1 MQSRTA
7 IGRKLVYLGH
17 CDDIRGGDAKIGN
30 NEGNGS
36 KDFDGE
42 SGDNDTNAQS
52 VSLQLLQQSR
62 SGARREY
69 SRSGA
74 RREYNA
80 IPSPRPCSP
89 PLFQFDILKP

>member
-17 CDDIRGGDAKIGN
+17 CNDIRGGDAKIGN

-69 SRSGA
+69 
-74 RREYNA
+74 NA
-80 IPSPRPCSP
+80 IPSPRSCSP
-89 PLFQFDILKP
+89 PLFPFKL

>member
-7 IGRKLVYLGH
+7 IGGKLVYLGH
-17 CDDIRGGDAKIGN
+17 CNDIRGGDAKIGN

-42 SGDNDTNAQS
+42 SGDNDTNAQRA
-52 VSLQLLQQSR
+52 SLQLLQQSR
-62 SGARREY
+62 SGARPEH
-69 SRSGA
+69 
-74 RREYNA
+74 NA

-89 PLFQFDILKP
+89 PLFQFKILKP

>member
-17 CDDIRGGDAKIGN
+17 CNDIRGGDAKIGN

-62 SGARREY
+62 SR
-69 SRSGA
+69 A

-89 PLFQFDILKP
+89 PLFHFKFLKP

>member
-7 IGRKLVYLGH
+7 IGGKLVYLGH
-17 CDDIRGGDAKIGN
+17 CNDIRGGDAKIGN

-52 VSLQLLQQSR
+52 VS
-62 SGARREY
+62 
-69 SRSGA
+69 
-74 RREYNA
+74 
-80 IPSPRPCSP
+80 
-89 PLFQFDILKP
+89 FQ

>member
-1 MQSRTA
+1 MIRCLTLMPA
-7 IGRKLVYLGH
+7 VTGLVMFSSHDL
-17 CDDIRGGDAKIGN
+17 DDTNDIRGGDAKIGN

-36 KDFDGE
+36 KDFDGDA
-42 SGDNDTNAQS
+42 GDNDTNAQS

-69 SRSGA
+69 
-74 RREYNA
+74 NA

-89 PLFQFDILKP
+89 PLFPFKILKP